1 MFFNDCDDYFF
12 VGVYIYGLFLD
23 GVGWDRR
30 NCRLVE
36 FIFKVLYIFFLVV
49 YVFVINVDK
58 FSKVINLYEC
68 FVYKKFRR
76 IDLIYIFSLFLKINK
91 NFDYWILC
99 GVVLLCDIK

>member
-1 MFFNDCDDYFF
+1 MIVMIIFF

-23 GVGWDRR
+23 GVGWDCR

-36 FIFKVLYIFFLVV
+36 FIFKVLYIFFSVV

-91 NFDYWILC
+91 NLDYWILC